1 MYLAR
6 LNFDA
11 NIEESDIAMLA
22 GGFEAISSA
31 HSAVKPYNDASEP
44 WLVQWVLDKEKT
56 AQDLTVLLKDMAE
69 IYGLSDILPQKMD
82 WQIEKIEEDVD
93 WLAHSYRQ
101 FPAFDVGPF
110 YIYGSHHKG
119 SAPSDKMGLQIDAAT
134 AFGSG
139 EHGTT
144 KGCLLAM
151 LDLKDQGVCPWNILD
166 MGTGSGILAVAAW
179 KLWKTPV
186 LAVDNDDEAVRVADR
201 HRDLNGVPS
210 GAADMRTLQS
220 EGFAD
225 ETVAEKGPYELI
237 IANILA
243 GPLKDM
249 ASDMYATTDDLGYI
263 ILSGILNEQA
273 EDVLSVYTSL
283 GLKMAQRYDIEE
295 WSTLVLRKA

>member
-1 MYLAR
+1 MEYIRYGNRVGHLGR
-6 LNFDA
+6 
-11 NIEESDIAMLA
+11 SGM
-22 GGFEAISSA
+22 EA
-31 HSAVKPYNDASEP
+31 
-44 WLVQWVLDKEKT
+44 L
-56 AQDLTVLLKDMAE
+56 
-69 IYGLSDILPQKMD
+69 
-82 WQIEKIEEDVD
+82 ED
-93 WLAHSYRQ
+93 
-101 FPAFDVGPF
+101 
-110 YIYGSHHKG
+110 
-119 SAPSDKMGLQIDAAT
+119 
-134 AFGSG
+134 
-139 EHGTT
+139 
-144 KGCLLAM
+144 
-151 LDLKDQGVCPWNILD
+151 
-166 MGTGSGILAVAAW
+166 
-179 KLWKTPV
+179 PV